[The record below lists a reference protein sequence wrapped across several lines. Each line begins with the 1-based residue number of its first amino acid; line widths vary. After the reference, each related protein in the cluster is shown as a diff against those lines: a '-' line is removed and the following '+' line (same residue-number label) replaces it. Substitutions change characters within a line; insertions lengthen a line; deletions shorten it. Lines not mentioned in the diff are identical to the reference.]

1 MRNNFVKDLLLLLDM
16 KYDGVVYDNNL
27 HILTVTV
34 NKKLCFKDLDDLM
47 NDLSKEI
54 IYPLLMFRS
63 DNDTYTFTYD
73 LMMEK

>member
-16 KYDGVVYDNNL
+16 KYDGVVYDKNL

-34 NKKLCFKDLDDLM
+34 NKKLCFKDLNELM

-63 DNDTYTFTYD
+63 DNDTYTFT
-73 LMMEK
+73 